1 MLNDERTKV
10 WIDPFQT
17 RLAWRIALYL
27 ALLAPVLLNLLFTW
41 KLISEGVRDPVAQM
55 VDLLHELVPVGV
67 CLLIVVPVMA
77 WDAIRFSHRL
87 VGPLVRFRRAAQ
99 DIARGEAVRPIKL
112 RDGDLLIEFRDDF
125 NRMLESLQ
133 RRGVAV
139 LRPDVPVENEDTCQK
154 LAQS

>member
-1 MLNDERTKV
+1 MVDDDRKKV

-27 ALLAPVLLNLLFTW
+27 ALLPFVLLNLLFAW
-41 KLISEGVRDPVAQM
+41 KLLSEGVHNPVEQFFA
-55 VDLLHELVPVGV
+55 LLRQLVPVGV

-87 VGPLVRFRRAAQ
+87 VGPLIRFRRAAQ
-99 DIARGEAVRPIKL
+99 DIARGETVRPIKL
-112 RDGDLLIEFRDDF
+112 RDGDDLSGFRDEF

-133 RRGVAV
+133 RRGLPV
-139 LRPDVPVENEDTCQK
+139 LRADVSGESEDTCKQP
-154 LAQS
+154 A

>member
-1 MLNDERTKV
+1 VLDDDRKKV

-27 ALLAPVLLNLLFTW
+27 TLLPFVLLNLLFAW
-41 KLISEGVRDPVAQM
+41 KLLSEGVRNPVEQFFT
-55 VDLLHELVPVGV
+55 LLRQLVPVGI

-87 VGPLVRFRRAAQ
+87 VGPLTRFQRAAQ
-99 DIARGEAVRPIKL
+99 DIARGETVRPIKL
-112 RDGDLLIEFRDDF
+112 RDGDYLGEFRDDF

-133 RRGVAV
+133 ARGLAV
-139 LRPDVPVENEDTCQK
+139 LRADVPAESEDKCK
-154 LAQS
+154 KPACS